1 MRKWLLLA
9 AAGLIAPAFAEVPIY
24 TLGSPRPAQI
34 RDVSDPAENVWLAS
48 NAVFV
53 ATAGFSAVDVANE
66 QVDAT
71 GMDVLLVEAEIGF
84 SWERAKP
91 EYYLSDR
98 IDAPANVD
106 WNATYNRY
114 CELTAENGGVSGFLF
129 NTDGNDP
136 GIFAITGGSQTFEW
150 ILQDGSTNKMTYTVA
165 MSGSGRPRRIYWTDS
180 PYNAPP
186 ISLSGKFVKFMG
198 NAELLTLRYGTET
211 NITGGVAQETKN
223 KIVSGLYV
231 DPESQ
236 VLYAAGQLSGQC
248 VMVYYD
254 TGSYSNIL
262 AVQVVEVRKPEA
274 IARRGVIGEA
284 LRPDGQGYSI
294 EGLVPRVA
302 TGIGDATDNRG
313 NYLYQHTGRHSY
325 SPKHNAVFPL
335 RPTVGER
342 WLASIYWMETD
353 AMGVQWPFEYD
364 QYENDWPKDGQIYVR
379 GDVQD
384 ANGARDYGAKIH
396 LDKVYTAEL
405 QKYQEPEGHAMAVE
419 GDNSFY
425 TKGEGWSLLRLE
437 AEDNIWFLPI
447 HSILRSNTDY
457 YTLKS
462 SRITVGRELTLRSG
476 SRSGTSSGA
485 YFSAVRDIAGYIYKP
500 VSAQT
505 YDVNLYYEN
514 QGNMTTNT
522 ASSGSSTS
530 TTKAPSAIYAI
541 AADGKTIEVWWSERA
556 RIGPDAPAEITVP
569 VLPQVYRPI
578 WPEANEM
585 PQIVI
590 ASQQGS
596 ANETIY
602 QQNGAAYFDRRHALL
617 RLADRRYFPAGEGTI
632 SFWTRTGMHDE
643 GGEETINQPSALM
656 WLGLELESDKDSY
669 GLSPL
674 SITVETNRQLVVRS
688 LGEVL
693 LDAPMPAVERVNEWT
708 HIALTFN
715 AACATLYLDGE
726 AVTNCVNNTLAPRL
740 AQFLEENIVGANP
753 ALAPTDASAGVA
765 EGREVAEIAFRSRA
779 LTAEEIASSRYTIL
793 SGKEANLTGYYTFR
807 MGIDLNP
814 IIQNNQFDLR
824 SFFERV
830 HGEECGAINV
840 AFVEPG
846 APARG
851 TGVIVADATP
861 KIYRQNDPSKP
872 GYNPNEEHALILS
885 GSGGYVTWAL
895 RTDLNED
902 GAPPPAAFVE
912 YTSGGRSCLQMYEVV
927 LTNDVWKTLGADCT
941 AGRALPGPHPFDIF
955 ENPWLEEDF
964 WDSVQG
970 KPGVAYRDRKGQ
982 IWARA
987 AGTLGFHKYYAL
999 QDGFDFP
1006 QLTAAQQPDVGDP
1019 IPWLAL
1025 LDRQT
1030 GQETDPLVAK
1040 PATWTWNVLWPEN
1053 VPEMRIGQTLT
1064 TAADG
1069 LPEVWNAKSMAVVYP
1084 DPNEAEDVV
1093 LLTDPTVMQSVPFA
1107 FDVLQKLGFSTDK
1120 NGGLTTKGG
1129 KYYFTE
1135 LPPHLSKRLYFDST
1149 NGKLCFI
1156 GERESSAA
1164 GATLL
1169 YPNVLSRQDRDRV
1182 LELVS
1187 HDVAASEA
1195 AAYATWGIAVNQL
1208 ARCAVRPSTATIA
1221 SSEIR
1226 MVYAPVDHYALTAM
1240 GGTNYVTLIENDA
1253 TNAVMG
1259 VTAGDPINMHV
1270 FKVVPKYY
1278 KGRIVT
1284 REDEINL
1291 LSQQLTVLY
1300 TEAFGGEADGFDFEW
1315 RKARP
1320 NADGTVPSE
1329 YDELGIYS
1337 RRYDPDATTLGHGNV
1352 RLTIGEQGD
1361 TLANMV
1367 NTYWICRYR
1376 ATTNSPAYRTMG
1388 SAWSEWCAPPAL
1400 AEGWVQRVLNNITP
1414 FNQRMTD
1421 L

>member
-284 LRPDGQGYSI
+284 LRPDGQGYPI

-602 QQNGAAYFDRRHALL
+602 QQNGAAYFDRRHAFL

-656 WLGLELESDKDSY
+656 WLGLELESDKDGY

-674 SITVETNRQLVVRS
+674 SIAVETNRQLVVRS

-693 LDAPMPAVERVNEWT
+693 LAAPMPAVERVNEWT

-807 MGIDLNP
+807 IGIDLNP

-964 WDSVQG
+964 WDSAQG

-987 AGTLGFHKYYAL
+987 AGTLGFHKYYAM

-1169 YPNVLSRQDRDRV
+1169 YPNVLSRQDRDKV
-1182 LELVS
+1182 LELVPD
-1187 HDVAASEA
+1187 DVAASEA

-1320 NADGTVPSE
+1320 NADGTVPMA

-1388 SAWSEWCAPPAL
+1388 
-1400 AEGWVQRVLNNITP
+1400 
-1414 FNQRMTD
+1414 
-1421 L
+1421 